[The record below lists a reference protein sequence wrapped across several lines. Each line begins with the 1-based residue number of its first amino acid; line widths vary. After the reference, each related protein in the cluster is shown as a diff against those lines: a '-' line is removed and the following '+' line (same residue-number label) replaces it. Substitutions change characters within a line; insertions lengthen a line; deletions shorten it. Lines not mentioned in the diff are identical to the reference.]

1 MFDFEFSG
9 FVFEF
14 EFARFVFLFYFCFEF
29 LNLIKI
35 KNYKKKLLITKN
47 FGNQS
52 FLFGVVFG
60 VVGF

>member
-1 MFDFEFSG
+1 MFDFEFSE

-14 EFARFVFLFYFCFEF
+14 EFARFVFCFEF

-35 KNYKKKLLITKN
+35 SILKKKTFDYQKLI

-52 FLFGVVFG
+52 FFCWWFLAIVAF
-60 VVGF
+60 